1 MHLNNKY
8 HRFMKIAFIIYPE
21 VVVTNRSNGVRSQA
35 ITWGE
40 GLRSKGHDVVYI
52 NNWDNYDWNNFD
64 VIHFFGMGDWVY
76 SVAKRIS
83 KINPNIIFSP
93 IVDPD
98 LHPNYL
104 KYFFKYILS
113 KIFSNKI
120 NFNSNNYAYSQV
132 LSIFKVI
139 NVRSIAEKNYLET
152 VYHIESNKIRITPL
166 AFDDKLLN
174 ISFDYDNKENF
185 CLHISSI
192 YQKRK
197 NVIRL
202 IEAAKKYDFN
212 LVLAGN
218 TGSSEQFSV
227 IREAIG
233 NAKNIKVLGFISEEE
248 KYSLYKRA
256 KVFSLPSIQEG
267 VGIVALD
274 AALLGCEIVISNIPG
289 PKEYYKGRCME
300 VNPLSIDEIGQ
311 AVESFLSDKKKYQPE
326 LSAMIRNNYSSAS
339 IIEKLEIMYDYATR

>member
-1 MHLNNKY
+1 
-8 HRFMKIAFIIYPE
+8 MKIAFIIYPD
-21 VVVTNRSNGVRSQA
+21 VVVSNRSNGVRSQA
-35 ITWGE
+35 FTWGE
-40 GLRSKGHDVVYI
+40 GLKSKGHNVVYV
-52 NNWDNYDWNNFD
+52 NNWSNYDWKEFD
-64 VIHFFGMGDWVY
+64 IIHFFGMGDWVY

-104 KYFFKYILS
+104 KYSFKYHLS
-113 KIFSNKI
+113 KLLLNKI

-132 LSIFKVI
+132 LSIFKI
-139 NVRSIAEKNYLET
+139 LNVRSLAEKDYLVK
-152 VYHIESNKIRITPL
+152 VYHIDSTKIHITPL
-166 AFDDKLLN
+166 AFDDNLLN
-174 ISFDYDNKENF
+174 ISFNYEKKENF

-192 YQKRK
+192 WQKRK

-202 IEAAKKYDFN
+202 VEAAKNYAFN

-218 TGSSEQFSV
+218 MGTPEQFSG
-227 IREAIG
+227 IRAAIG

-248 KYSLYKRA
+248 KYNLYKRA

-274 AALLGCEIVISNIPG
+274 AALLGCEIVISDIPG
-289 PKEYYKGRCME
+289 PKEYYKGRCIA
-300 VNPLSIDEIGQ
+300 VNPLSVDEIGQ
-311 AVESFLSDKKKYQPE
+311 AVVSFLSSEKKYQPN
-326 LSAMIRNNYSSAS
+326 LSATIRENYSSVS
-339 IIEKLEIMYDYATR
+339 IIKNLETMYDYVVKN